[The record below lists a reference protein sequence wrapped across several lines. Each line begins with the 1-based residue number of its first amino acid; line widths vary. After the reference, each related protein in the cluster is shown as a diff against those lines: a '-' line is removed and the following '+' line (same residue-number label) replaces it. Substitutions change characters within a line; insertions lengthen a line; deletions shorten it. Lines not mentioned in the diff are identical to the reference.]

1 LGLKHF
7 IVLYQVLVVYGGI
20 AAELGPRTA
29 ASGRFEGV
37 ARPQHFSEWIPTP

>member
-7 IVLYQVLVVYGGI
+7 IDVYQVRAVYGGI

-29 ASGRFEGV
+29 A
-37 ARPQHFSEWIPTP
+37 